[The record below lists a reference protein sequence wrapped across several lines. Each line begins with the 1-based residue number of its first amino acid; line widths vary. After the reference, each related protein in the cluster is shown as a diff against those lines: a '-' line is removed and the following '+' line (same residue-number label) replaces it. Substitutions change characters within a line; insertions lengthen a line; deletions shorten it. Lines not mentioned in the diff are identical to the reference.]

1 VSLARVA
8 CIIPARDAADRVQAT
23 VAAARK
29 LPGVDVVIVT
39 DDGSTD
45 QTAAYAAASGAIVAT
60 HQRARGR
67 AAAIESAVNAL
78 GVLEQRDKRPE
89 CGTVL
94 VLDAD
99 LGASAADTELLIGPI
114 VTERA
119 DLTIAVPARPGSGAA
134 EPGDGRDLVET
145 TAARGIAELTGWT
158 PRAPLASN
166 RCLTR
171 RAYEVA
177 SPLAAGDGADVGMTI
192 DLLRAGLRV
201 QEIEVGLDDADQP
214 YGLAAGLDRALV
226 LKDVTRALTARGL
239 VKHSWQELKD
249 SGGVRGLIDKLRG

>member
-8 CIIPARDAADRVQAT
+8 CVIPARDVADRIQAT
-23 VAAARK
+23 VIAARA

-39 DDGSTD
+39 DDGSSDPTGD
-45 QTAAYAAASGAIVAT
+45 YAAASGAIVVT
-60 HQRARGR
+60 HQRGRGR
-67 AAAIESAVNAL
+67 AAAIESGVNAL
-78 GVLEQRDKRPE
+78 GVIEQRDKRPE

-99 LGASAADTELLIGPI
+99 LGASAGRAQHLIGPV

-119 DLTIAVPARPGSGAA
+119 DLTIAVPPRPG
-134 EPGDGRDLVET
+134 PGSPDPGFDLVET
-145 TAARGIAELTGWT
+145 TAARGVTELADWT
-158 PRAPLASN
+158 PRAPLATN

-171 RAYEVA
+171 RAYELA

-201 QEIEVGLDDADQP
+201 QEIEIDVDGGDHGT
-214 YGLAAGLDRALV
+214 GLAARLDRALV

-239 VKHSWQELKD
+239 VRHSLDELKQ
-249 SGGVRGLIDKLRG
+249 SGGVAGLIDKFRG

>member
-1 VSLARVA
+1 MSLARVA
-8 CIIPARDAADRVQAT
+8 CVIPARDVADGIQAT
-23 VAAARK
+23 VLAARA
-29 LPGVDVVIVT
+29 LPGVDIVIVT
-39 DDGSTD
+39 DDGSSDPTGD
-45 QTAAYAAASGAIVAT
+45 YAAASGAIVVT
-60 HQRARGR
+60 HQRGRGR

-99 LGASAADTELLIGPI
+99 LGATAARAQLLIGPV
-114 VTERA
+114 VTDRA
-119 DLTIAVPARPGSGAA
+119 DLTIAAPAPADSGSAGA
-134 EPGDGRDLVET
+134 GFDLVES
-145 TAARGIAELTGWT
+145 TAARGIAELADWT
-158 PRAPLASN
+158 PRAPLATN

-171 RAYEVA
+171 RAYELA

-201 QEIEVGLDDADQP
+201 REIDVELAGDHEP
-214 YGLAAGLDRALV
+214 KGLAAQLDRALV

-239 VKHSWQELKD
+239 VRHGLDELKGSD
-249 SGGVRGLIDKLRG
+249 GVRGLIDKLRG

>member
-1 VSLARVA
+1 MSLARVA
-8 CIIPARDAADRVQAT
+8 CVIPARDAADRIQAT
-23 VAAARK
+23 VIAARA

-39 DDGSTD
+39 DDGSSDPTGD
-45 QTAAYAAASGAIVAT
+45 YAAASGAIVVT
-60 HQRARGR
+60 HQRGHGR
-67 AAAIESAVNAL
+67 AAAIESGVNAL

-89 CGTVL
+89 CGTIL

-99 LGASAADTELLIGPI
+99 LGASAARAQHLIGPV

-119 DLTIAVPARPGSGAA
+119 DLTIAIPIRRAPGSPD
-134 EPGDGRDLVET
+134 PGFHLVET
-145 TAARGIAELTGWT
+145 TAARGVSELAGWT
-158 PRAPLASN
+158 PRAPLATN

-171 RAYEVA
+171 RAYELA

-201 QEIEVGLDDADQP
+201 QEIEIDLDSPDEP
-214 YGLAAGLDRALV
+214 SGLAARLDRALV

-239 VKHSWQELKD
+239 VRHSLDELKQ
-249 SGGVRGLIDKLRG
+249 SGGVAGLIDKFRG

>member
-1 VSLARVA
+1 MSLARVA
-8 CIIPARDAADRVQAT
+8 CIIPARDVADRIQAT
-23 VAAARK
+23 VVAARA

-39 DDGSTD
+39 DDGSSDPTGD
-45 QTAAYAAASGAIVAT
+45 YAAASGAVVVT
-60 HQRARGR
+60 HQRGRGR
-67 AAAIESAVNAL
+67 AAAIESGVNAL

-99 LGASAADTELLIGPI
+99 LGASAAQAQHLIGPV

-119 DLTIAVPARPGSGAA
+119 DLTIAIPTRRGPGTPD
-134 EPGDGRDLVET
+134 PGFDLVET
-145 TAARGIAELTGWT
+145 TAARGIAELAGWT
-158 PRAPLASN
+158 PRAPLATN

-171 RAYEVA
+171 RAYELA

-201 QEIEVGLDDADQP
+201 REIEIDVRGGDATS
-214 YGLAAGLDRALV
+214 GLAARLDRALV

-239 VKHSWQELKD
+239 VRHSLDELKQ
-249 SGGVRGLIDKLRG
+249 SGGVAGLIDKLRG

>member
-8 CIIPARDAADRVQAT
+8 CVVPARDAADRIQAT
-23 VAAARK
+23 VLAARA

-39 DDGSTD
+39 DDGSSDPTGD
-45 QTAAYAAASGAIVAT
+45 YAAASGAIVVT
-60 HQRARGR
+60 HQRGRGR
-67 AAAIESAVNAL
+67 AAAIESGVNAL
-78 GVLEQRDKRPE
+78 GVLEQRDRRPE

-99 LGASAADTELLIGPI
+99 LGASAARAQHLIGPV

-119 DLTIAVPARPGSGAA
+119 DLTIAVPPRPAPGSADHGF
-134 EPGDGRDLVET
+134 DLVET
-145 TAARGIAELTGWT
+145 TAARGIAELASWT
-158 PRAPLASN
+158 PRAPLATN

-171 RAYEVA
+171 RAYELA

-201 QEIEVGLDDADQP
+201 QEIEVDFEGADLP
-214 YGLAAGLDRALV
+214 SGLAARLDRALV

-239 VKHSWQELKD
+239 VRHSLGELKQP
-249 SGGVRGLIDKLRG
+249 GGVAGFIDKLRG